1 MRNCRLRDD
10 DLRED
15 YAEAF
20 DYDETD
26 RKYEEYEEY
35 EDYQLIPFSGDS
47 YNKRPPACIAGVF
60 TIMRIC
66 IFGELELFT
75 VICV

>member
-15 YAEAF
+15 FAEAF

-26 RKYEEYEEY
+26 RNYEEY
-35 EDYQLIPFSGDS
+35 GD
-47 YNKRPPACIAGVF
+47 
-60 TIMRIC
+60 
-66 IFGELELFT
+66 
-75 VICV
+75 